1 MHFGRERRARADG
14 PRRSPR
20 GESVTGLARDSVVL
34 TRYRFHMRS
43 PHSSARLLA
52 AILAI
57 AILAALVSC
66 GSSDAPK
73 QHVSGSTGSTASGA
87 GSANPG
93 GVAGGAG
100 LGANNGGAGS
110 AAGGAV
116 GSGGAVGNSG
126 GSGAAGGPT
135 LVTPGSYALA
145 APDQCKN
152 QFYVAGCQD
161 GMAAST
167 CGGVCTSRNACEDG
181 KTGDPGFA
189 CSRYMLFADEMA
201 QAAKDDAQAYGWST
215 SDDSPFEYAVVGHDT
230 DSDANGLDDAGK
242 TPCCQCYQLI
252 PYEPE
257 QQVKDQATMQSAVPL
272 PKPLIVQTFNTGAT
286 TKTFDMYMGH
296 GGLGAQNACSPDS
309 PPNQYTSY
317 PADGQPNGGGIKAVG
332 EWGNNSPCKDQNN
345 LVTLQTLSS
354 DGCQSKVATAC
365 NNITADTSS
374 ITEVT
379 RRSCIDSNKPESLY
393 HMNWKVY
400 AKRVKCPAALTQVT
414 GCKLVENEPEP
425 TASVLTPS
433 AAEADASFKTGYST
447 TTMQDCC
454 KPSCAWSDNVTG
466 AQGGHTAEGN
476 YNSFYTCD
484 VAGKPLTQP

>member
-1 MHFGRERRARADG
+1 M
-14 PRRSPR
+14 RSSR
-20 GESVTGLARDSVVL
+20 L
-34 TRYRFHMRS
+34 TRVLPS
-43 PHSSARLLA
+43 ILIVLIPAALISCGTSDAGKPLANTSGGSSASGGGFG
-52 AILAI
+52 
-57 AILAALVSC
+57 V
-66 GSSDAPK
+66 GGG
-73 QHVSGSTGSTASGA
+73 SGSGASTSG
-87 GSANPG
+87 GSAA
-93 GVAGGAG
+93 VAGGG
-100 LGANNGGAGS
+100 N
-110 AAGGAV
+110 AGGL
-116 GSGGAVGNSG
+116 GNSG
-126 GSGAAGGPT
+126 GSDTSAGGGSTHPI
-135 LVTPGSYALA
+135 TPGSYALG

-161 GMAAST
+161 GKATST

-189 CSRYMLFADEMA
+189 CPRYMLFADEMA

-215 SDDSPFEYAVVGHDT
+215 NGESPFQYAVVGHDT
-230 DSDANGLDDAGK
+230 DSDPNGLDDAGK

-257 QQVKDQATMQSAVPL
+257 QQVKDQTTMQPTVPL

-286 TKTFDMYMGH
+286 TKTFDVYMGH

-309 PPNQYTSY
+309 PPNQYTAY

-332 EWGNNSPCKDQNN
+332 EWGNGSACKDQYG

-365 NNITADTSS
+365 NNITSDTSS
-374 ITEVT
+374 ITDVT
-379 RRSCIDSNKPESLY
+379 RRSCIASNKPDSLY

-414 GCKLVENEPEP
+414 GCKLVENLPEP

-433 AAEADASFKTGYST
+433 AAQADASFKTGYST

-454 KPSCAWSDNVTG
+454 KPTCAWSDKVTG
-466 AQGGHTAEGN
+466 TEGGHTADGN

-484 VAGKPLTQP
+484 VTGKPLTQP